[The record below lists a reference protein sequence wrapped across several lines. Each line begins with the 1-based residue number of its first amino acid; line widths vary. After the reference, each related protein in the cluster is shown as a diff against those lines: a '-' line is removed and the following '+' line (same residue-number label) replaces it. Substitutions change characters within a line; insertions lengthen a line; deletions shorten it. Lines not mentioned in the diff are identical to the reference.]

1 MSPDWLSTGL
11 GALRLALLF
20 VAALCFPLIV
30 QLVLLFFASWALRG
44 LVARTSGFVAS
55 LLYLVGVPIHEFS
68 HALAALVTLTGILA
82 IKPIFEAPDGAFVI
96 YKRPYCWSNI
106 LISLAP
112 FFGGLAILWLTATYI
127 IPGFDVPAVEA
138 ARLDLAGA
146 AAPGTLLT
154 ATLDFA
160 GRFLETVLSDLFNLD
175 WSNWRTYVGLYIALS
190 IGVALLPST
199 ADLKIFAGALPLA
212 LLAVLGIFVWLY
224 ISGDVEAQFLALQNA
239 LLPPLLAF
247 SRIVSYAFV
256 LTVLG
261 LVFFFPFGFW
271 GWIRSSPPTS

>member
-1 MSPDWLSTGL
+1 MSPDWLETGL

-30 QLVLLFFASWALRG
+30 QLTLLFVASWALRG
-44 LVARTSGFVAS
+44 LVARTSGLIAS

-82 IKPIFEAPDGAFVI
+82 IKPIFEAPEGAFVI

-112 FFGGLAILWLTATYI
+112 FLGGLAVLWLTATFI
-127 IPGFDVPAVEA
+127 IPGFEMPVVEA
-138 ARLDLAGA
+138 TRLDLAGA
-146 AAPGTLLT
+146 ASPGTLLA
-154 ATLDFA
+154 ATLDFM
-160 GRFLETVLSDLFNLD
+160 GRFLETALGGLFDLD
-175 WSNWRTYVGLYIALS
+175 WSNWRTYVGLYVALS

-199 ADLKIFAGALPLA
+199 TDLKIFAGAVPLA

-224 ISGDVEAQFLALQNA
+224 LSGDVEARFLALQEA

-271 GWIRSSPPTS
+271 GWVRSTPAAS